1 MTPPSPR
8 GWRCRAAHA
17 LRTLAWDTEAAVV
30 HDARSGDTHLID
42 GLAAQALWQ
51 LMRQGPATRDELA
64 TLLLPPSAET
74 AAPAARQLLD
84 ERLQRLFQRALIEPW
99 EPAR

>member
-1 MTPPSPR
+1 MTPSVPR

-51 LMRQGPATRDELA
+51 LMRQGPTTRDELA
-64 TLLLPPSAET
+64 ALLLPAQAAAE
-74 AAPAARQLLD
+74 APAAGHLLD
-84 ERLQRLFQRALIEPW
+84 DRLQRLFQRALIEPW

>member
-1 MTPPSPR
+1 MTLPPPP

-51 LMRQGPATRDELA
+51 LMRQGPATRQELA
-64 TLLLPPSAET
+64 ALLLPA
-74 AAPAARQLLD
+74 AAADDAPAAQHLLD

>member
-1 MTPPSPR
+1 MTPSPPQ

-51 LMRQGPATRDELA
+51 LMRQGPATREELA
-64 TLLLPPSAET
+64 ALLLPAGS
-74 AAPAARQLLD
+74 AAPGPGPAQLLD

-99 EPAR
+99 EPSR